1 VGVAK
6 VVEISGMFLSLLNT
20 RNLVIM
26 EHWLSEQLALAV
38 KAYYKSNDI
47 CSSNVLLTKEGI
59 CLTQSLKNEVFKYI
73 T

>member
-1 VGVAK
+1 
-6 VVEISGMFLSLLNT
+6 MFLSLLNI

-26 EHWLSEQLALAV
+26 EHWSSEQRVFAV
-38 KAYYKSNDI
+38 KAYHKSNDI
-47 CSSNVLLTKEGI
+47 CSSDVWLTKEGYLFI